1 MKIVNVIRNYLPH
14 DKCDQLNNWVYD
26 AIETKKMDF
35 GITTSGD
42 YKEAYREPTP
52 LRYTSRMYADRY
64 EYPQLVRDI
73 RVQIENEFN
82 LTQWHKPVHTH
93 GRDGTVVSATLPGGD
108 VYLHKD
114 PLAIGELHTLR
125 CNILTSSTEGGLIW
139 VADEPYNL
147 KKGDMMQ
154 YIVSRHEH
162 KVEKVIGNADDLRI
176 MWMFGWCVDADVW
189 EERLN
194 QC

>member
-42 YKEAYREPTP
+42 YKDHHRETAP
-52 LRYTSRMYADRY
+52 LRYTSRMYGDRY

-73 RVQIENEFN
+73 HAQIEQDFN
-82 LTQWHKPVHTH
+82 LQQWHFPQHSH
-93 GRDGTVVSATLPGGD
+93 GKDGVVVSATLPGGD

-114 PLAIGELHTLR
+114 PMATDTLDTLR
-125 CNILTSSTEGGLIW
+125 CNILTSETEGGLIW
-139 VADEPYNL
+139 VAGEPYQL
-147 KKGDMMQ
+147 QKGDMMQ

-162 KVEKVIGNADDLRI
+162 RVETVVGVPGDLRI
-176 MWMFGWCVDADVW
+176 MWMFGWCVDADIW
-189 EERLN
+189 EQSIN
-194 QC
+194 K